1 MIAIIIFITIRD
13 IYLLLLRKQKATKAV
28 IIVDKQ
34 LQEYPDRS
42 KRNLIAIAAV
52 PKDHLSSLGDG
63 SRLIQIPH
71 LDLL

>member
-42 KRNLIAIAAV
+42 KRN
-52 PKDHLSSLGDG
+52 
-63 SRLIQIPH
+63 
-71 LDLL
+71 

>member
-13 IYLLLLRKQKATKAV
+13 IYLLLLIKQKATKPV

-42 KRNLIAIAAV
+42 
-52 PKDHLSSLGDG
+52 
-63 SRLIQIPH
+63 
-71 LDLL
+71 